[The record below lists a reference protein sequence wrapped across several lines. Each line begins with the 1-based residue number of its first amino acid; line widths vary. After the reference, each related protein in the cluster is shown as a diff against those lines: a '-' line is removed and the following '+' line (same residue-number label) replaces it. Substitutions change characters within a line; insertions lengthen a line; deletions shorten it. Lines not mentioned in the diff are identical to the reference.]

1 MLPTCSALYL
11 QNTPSLTGSYSHPAA
26 PSLGSEACL
35 EINFPQNGSL
45 FAYCHS
51 RFLSGTESSL
61 HDFFSCLSIFIFS
74 ILFFLER
81 AIAYCLLIASFVAR
95 SLSWTLSDDQLSCK
109 ISAFFCAMKCSRVKT
124 FHCAKWHKLSVYMLG
139 FRCKSLLV
147 GWGIPHILSHPPQ
160 TSFRYL
166 LFPSPC
172 HLVHTVWFFLHSRVT
187 RV

>member
-35 EINFPQNGSL
+35 QINFPQNGSL

-51 RFLSGTESSL
+51 RFVSGIESSL

-139 FRCKSLLV
+139 FTCKSVLV
-147 GWGIPHILSHPPQ
+147 G
-160 TSFRYL
+160 
-166 LFPSPC
+166 
-172 HLVHTVWFFLHSRVT
+172 
-187 RV
+187 